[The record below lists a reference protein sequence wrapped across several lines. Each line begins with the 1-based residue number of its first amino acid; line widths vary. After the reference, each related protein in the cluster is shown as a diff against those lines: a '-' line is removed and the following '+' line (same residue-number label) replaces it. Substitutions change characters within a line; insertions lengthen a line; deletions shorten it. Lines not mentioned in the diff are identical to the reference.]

1 MLSADESKVCC
12 SCGTTTMKLIQPN
25 TRHLKR
31 ALAEAARGIATQLAS
46 AGHRG
51 WIVGGAVRDLALGS
65 KVAEIDMA
73 TDALPAEVE
82 ALFEVTIPVGKAFGT
97 VIVMWKGLPVEV
109 TTFRSESGYSDGRRP
124 DEVEFG
130 ASVEEDARRRDFTC
144 NALFLDPLTEE
155 LRDPEDGLEDLGA
168 GCLVAIGDEALRFR
182 EDGLRLMRLARF
194 HARLG
199 LEVVPETLAAA
210 RAEAASIEKV
220 SRERMLQELL
230 RMLTARRAHVA
241 LGLLVELGVLE
252 RALQAWAELQPGPE
266 SIQRRL
272 ETLEW
277 LESTHAPSGLA
288 VLFDPLGGD
297 PAAALVALEQLKP
310 SKELQREVAALW
322 KLLDALEA
330 LWPLEESNTRCGPD
344 RSARLRILAHPLW
357 PRVRDLAAAFGDARG
372 VTSDGEHFEGGHLGR
387 MARELD
393 AFSHGLEAADIEPA
407 PLLTSASL
415 AKLGSQPGPH
425 WSRLLD
431 EAYELQLQSKLAD
444 EAAAEAWLVAE
455 LSSAE

>member
-1 MLSADESKVCC
+1 
-12 SCGTTTMKLIQPN
+12 MKLLQPN

-31 ALAEAARGIATQLAS
+31 SLAEAACGIATRLA
-46 AGHRG
+46 AEGHRG
-51 WIVGGAVRDLALGS
+51 WIVGGAVRDLVLGS
-65 KVAEIDMA
+65 KVSEVDMA
-73 TDALPAEVE
+73 TDALPDEVE

-97 VIVMWKGLPVEV
+97 VIVIWAGLPVEV

-124 DEVEFG
+124 DTVEFG
-130 ASVEEDARRRDFTC
+130 TSIEEDARRRDFTC

-155 LRDPEDGLEDLGA
+155 LRDPEGGLEDLGA
-168 GCLVAIGDEALRFR
+168 GTLVAIGEPALRFR

-199 LEVVPETLAAA
+199 LEVAAETLAAA
-210 RAEAASIEKV
+210 RAEVASIESV
-220 SRERMLQELL
+220 SCERILQELV

-241 LGLLVELGVLE
+241 LGLLAELGVLE
-252 RALQAWAELQPGPE
+252 RGLGAWAQLQAGPE

-297 PAAALVALEQLKP
+297 VAVALAALEQLKP
-310 SKELQREVAALW
+310 SKDLLREVHSLW
-322 KLLDALEA
+322 RQLDALEA
-330 LWPLEESNTRCGPD
+330 LWPLEESDTNRGPD
-344 RSARLRILAHPLW
+344 RSARLRILADPLW

-372 VTSDGEHFEGGHLGR
+372 SSADGQPFEGGHLGR

-393 AFSHGLEAADIEPA
+393 DFSHGLEAADIEPA

-425 WSRLLD
+425 WSRLLG
-431 EAYELQLQSKLAD
+431 EAYELQLQAQLVD
-444 EAAAEAWLVAE
+444 QAAAEDWLAAA
-455 LSSAE
+455 LSSAG